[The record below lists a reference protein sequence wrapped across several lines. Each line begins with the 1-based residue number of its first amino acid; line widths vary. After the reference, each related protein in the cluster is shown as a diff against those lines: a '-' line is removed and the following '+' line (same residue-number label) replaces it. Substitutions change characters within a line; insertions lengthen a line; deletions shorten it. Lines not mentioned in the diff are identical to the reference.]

1 MQKKSGENMSGFK
14 IKVRVIPRAKKNE
27 ISGFMADGSL
37 KIRLTAPPVDGKAN
51 QALVK
56 LLANTLGISISQ
68 ISISSGGH
76 SRNKSVCIDGLDLHE
91 YQAIID
97 QGISSLK

>member
-27 ISGFMADGSL
+27 ICGFMADGSL

-56 LLANTLGISISQ
+56 LLANTLGVSASQ
-68 ISISSGGH
+68 ISISSGEH
-76 SRNKSVCIDGLDLHE
+76 SRNKSLFIDGLDPHE
-91 YQAIID
+91 YQAIIN
-97 QGISSLK
+97 QIKV

>member
-1 MQKKSGENMSGFK
+1 MQKKSGENLNGFK

-27 ISGFMADGSL
+27 IIGFMADGSL

-51 QALVK
+51 QALIK
-56 LLANTLGISISQ
+56 LLANTLGVSTAQ
-68 ISISSGGH
+68 ISISSGEH
-76 SRNKSVCIDGLDLHE
+76 SRNKSVFIDGLDLHE

-97 QGISSLK
+97 QLKI

>member
-1 MQKKSGENMSGFK
+1 MQKNSGEKMSGFK

-51 QALVK
+51 QALIK
-56 LLANTLGISISQ
+56 LLANTLGVSTSQ
-68 ISISSGGH
+68 ISISSGEH
-76 SRNKSVCIDGLDLHE
+76 SRNKSVFIDGLDQHE

-97 QGISSLK
+97 QLKG